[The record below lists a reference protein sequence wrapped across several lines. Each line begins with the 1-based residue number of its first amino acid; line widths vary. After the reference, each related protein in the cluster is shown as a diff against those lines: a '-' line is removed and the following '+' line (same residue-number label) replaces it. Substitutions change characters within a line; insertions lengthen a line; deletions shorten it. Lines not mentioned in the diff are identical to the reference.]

1 VNQKK
6 RLGFLFS
13 SFLLFISLTPLV
25 WAQRSSVAGGVT
37 DQQWIQFMAD
47 NAFNLPGFDDK
58 MPFLASALHLN
69 ANEQQEIETLFSN
82 HDDENLLSQTTAVP
96 DAPGQDADYKYL
108 AMEDKGVDDSVQT
121 LMQVKLVRKL
131 LGARDLDFRFW
142 FYEEALIDAGE
153 DQAYRADQNYSADE
167 LADSLLRS
175 IEQTLEFKE
184 FKARKI
190 LLFHSTEQVEAYLT
204 HWEALFAERV
214 LLQTHQVMRRG

>member
-1 VNQKK
+1 MDKK
-6 RLGFLFS
+6 KSLGFLFF
-13 SFLLFISLTPLV
+13 SFLFFMSLTPLT

-37 DQQWIQFMAD
+37 DEQWIQFMAD
-47 NAFNLPGFDDK
+47 KAFDLPGFDDK

-69 ANEQQEIETLFSN
+69 AGEQMEIENLFSN
-82 HDDENLLSQTTAVP
+82 HDDENLSSQTADLP
-96 DAPGQDADYKYL
+96 DESQDVNYKYL
-108 AMEDKGVDDSVQT
+108 AMEDQGVDDSIQT

-153 DQAYRADQNYSADE
+153 DKAYREDPNYSADE
-167 LADSLLRS
+167 LADSLLQS

-190 LLFHSTEQVEAYLT
+190 LLFHSTDQVEAYLIR
-204 HWEALFAERV
+204 WEALFEQRV